1 MVNVSVFPE
10 CSLHSVYCIYLFEY
24 SRLTFVVGMN
34 EEKEN
39 FIFPQGLPFQGSNY

>member
-1 MVNVSVFPE
+1 MSVS
-10 CSLHSVYCIYLFEY
+10 SLSVHCTLFTVYLFEY

-39 FIFPQGLPFQGSNY
+39 FIFPQGLLFQGSNS